1 MYLVLCLR
9 GGGDSHVLPP
19 VSGQPEMGIAAG
31 GAIKQSIVQ
40 DPGRSWRKS
49 ETKTFNIQ
57 ILNSVHFRHVTG
69 QEPPQTPIDTQTY
82 ARLGYPFYSI
92 YEGPTDVIGDFQD
105 IQSVGQI
112 DGFRE
117 SHIRPKVVRLSKE
130 KGNEPNEGSKDGSAG
145 SVHEATNPATSDDHI
160 CSWGNHHVSSHSLR
174 PSGEPPTNMPKTLHA
189 QFGCWNAVNP
199 VAEFRDVFAL
209 EREMKQYGES
219 LF

>member
-1 MYLVLCLR
+1 M
-9 GGGDSHVLPP
+9 
-19 VSGQPEMGIAAG
+19 
-31 GAIKQSIVQ
+31 
-40 DPGRSWRKS
+40 
-49 ETKTFNIQ
+49 
-57 ILNSVHFRHVTG
+57 TG

-130 KGNEPNEGSKDGSAG
+130 KGNEPNEGSKAGSAG

-160 CSWGNHHVSSHSLR
+160 SSWGNHHVSSHSLR

-199 VAEFRDVFAL
+199 VAEFRAVFAL